1 MIVADAG
8 PIIAFARI
16 RLLGVLRQVVGEI
29 AIPGAVYQELVV
41 AGRGRAGATEIRRSR
56 WIRRRNLA
64 EPIGAHAPLLDLH
77 RGEQEAIALAQQL
90 SLPLLIDERRGRA
103 IARRQGLAVL
113 GTLWVI
119 AEAKRQRI
127 VPEVKPLVEAI
138 RSSGYWLDTDL
149 LAEFLREVGE
159 QGNPPP

>member
-16 RLLGVLRQVVGEI
+16 GLLDVLRQVVGEI
-29 AIPGAVYQELVV
+29 AIPSAVYRELVV
-41 AGRGRAGATEIRRSR
+41 EGRGRVGATEVRRSR

-64 EPIGAHAPLLDLH
+64 EPIASHTPRLDLH

-90 SLPLLIDERRGRA
+90 SVPLLIDERRGRA
-103 IARRQGLAVL
+103 IARRQGLTVL
-113 GTLWVI
+113 GTLWVL
-119 AEAKRQRI
+119 AEAKQQHI

-138 RSSGYWLDTDL
+138 RSSGYWIDDDL
-149 LAEFLREVGE
+149 LTEFLREMGE
-159 QGNPPP
+159 QGNAPP